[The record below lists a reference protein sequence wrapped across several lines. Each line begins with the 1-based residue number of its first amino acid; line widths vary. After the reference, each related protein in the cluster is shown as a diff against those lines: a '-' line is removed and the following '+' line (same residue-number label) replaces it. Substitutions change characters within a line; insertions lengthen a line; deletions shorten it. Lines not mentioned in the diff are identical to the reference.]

1 MKKLIAAIAIA
12 AAATAWTTVQA
23 AEYPDRPIGVAVSY
37 GAGGATD
44 FQARIVTMV
53 AGNEDILGQPI
64 YIINKPGAGGRVGWN
79 WFATDAE
86 SDGYTL
92 SAYNIPH
99 FIAQSHKGDEKYSAD
114 AFEPI
119 ANWGEDPAVVIVPK
133 DSPYNTMGELIEFA
147 KANPGKV
154 TTSGAGL
161 FVGHH
166 IAALQIQKACAC
178 KIAYIPTKGGGAAAM
193 KAVIAGDV
201 MAGINNLSDA
211 FRAAQAGNVKI
222 LAVADL
228 ERNEFLPDVPTMME
242 AGLDVDNSSVNFR
255 GVMVPK
261 GTPQAIIDKLAAT
274 VPTMFEN
281 KRVAGKMKAG
291 GYSCCQ
297 TMLTSLQ
304 MERYISPTA
313 HFQIHSAPKLQ
324 EKSFWKCDPQAACFV
339 TILLLNRRI
348 P

>member
-1 MKKLIAAIAIA
+1 MKKLITALAVSTMAV
-12 AAATAWTTVQA
+12 ATSYSLAQ

-86 SDGYTL
+86 ADGYTM

-99 FIAQSHKGDEKYSAD
+99 FIAQSIKGGVKYSAD
-114 AFEPI
+114 SFEPI
-119 ANWGEDPAVVIVPK
+119 ANWGEDPAVVVVGK
-133 DSPYNTMGELIEFA
+133 DSNFNTMGDLIAFA
-147 KANPGKV
+147 KDNAGKL

-166 IAALQIQKACAC
+166 IAALQIEKACSC

-211 FRAAQAGNVKI
+211 YRARQAGNVKI
-222 LAVADL
+222 LGVADL
-228 ERNEFLPDVPTMME
+228 KRNEAFLPDVPTLKE
-242 AGLDVDNSSVNFR
+242 AGLDVDNSSVNYR
-255 GVMVPK
+255 GLMVKK
-261 GTPQAIIDKLAAT
+261 GTPQDVIDKLAAQ
-274 VPTMFEN
+274 VPMMFKH

-291 GYSCCQ
+291 GSPMNIMTREEVQKMWAARQ
-297 TMLTSLQ
+297 TTL
-304 MERYISPTA
+304 E
-313 HFQIHSAPKLQ
+313 
-324 EKSFWKCDPQAACFV
+324 E
-339 TILLLNRRI
+339 LLKGL
-348 P
+348 